1 MAFDQRLSLSLK
13 LTQKLIMTPSLQQA
27 IKLLQLNRLELQD
40 VLTQELVEN
49 PILEETPE
57 ETPGERQE
65 VEGAAAETTE
75 TAETAEPAEK
85 EDSFNEVDMDSYF
98 QEYLD
103 PALGP
108 RTFQGMSEVR
118 ELPSYENFLQ
128 KPPNLTDHLEWQL
141 GVSLAD
147 ASLRAVAEAV
157 IGNLNEDGI
166 LMASDEELQAMG
178 GFDGDAVGRAIDL
191 VQSFD
196 PAGVAGRDLQECL
209 LLQLKSV
216 DALDTEVETI
226 IRDHLDLL
234 QKRRYKEI
242 AGHLDCTLE
251 EVGRYLDIIR
261 HLDPR
266 PGLKYNDV
274 SSQYV
279 VPDIHVVKVEGE
291 YVVVLNEDGLPR
303 LKLSPYYRKMME
315 KGSEGSA
322 DTKNYIRDKFRSA
335 LWLIKS
341 LEQRQRTIYKVAES
355 VIKHQRAFLD
365 HGIHHMK
372 PLVLRDVAED
382 IQMHESTVS
391 RVVSNKY
398 MHTPRGVF
406 EMRYF
411 FHSGISSE
419 GGSDVSSLSVKGK
432 IRDFIKDEKPEK
444 PLSDS
449 AIVKLLKQEGL
460 EIARRTVAKY
470 REEMKIPSSTHR
482 RQLL

>member
-1 MAFDQRLSLSLK
+1 MAYDQRLSLSLK

-49 PILEETPE
+49 PILEETPNQPE
-57 ETPGERQE
+57 EQQTQE
-65 VEGAAAETTE
+65 TQDKESSNEESAE
-75 TAETAEPAEK
+75 
-85 EDSFNEVDMDSYF
+85 EDSFSEIDIDSYF

-103 PALGP
+103 PSIGS
-108 RTFQGMSEVR
+108 RSFQGMSEVR

-128 KPPNLTDHLEWQL
+128 KPPNLTDHLNWQL
-141 GVSLAD
+141 GVSLTD
-147 ASLRAVAEAV
+147 QKLRGPAEAV
-157 IGNLNEDGI
+157 IGNLNEDGM
-166 LMASDEELQAMG
+166 LMASDDELQTMG
-178 GFDGDAVGRAIDL
+178 GYDTETVCQAIDL

-196 PAGVAGRDLQECL
+196 PPGVAARNLQECL

-216 DALDTEVETI
+216 DALGTAVETI
-226 IRDHLDLL
+226 VRDHLDLL
-234 QKRRYKEI
+234 QRRRYKEI
-242 AGHLDCTLE
+242 AAKLGCSLE

-261 HLDPR
+261 QLDPR
-266 PGLKYNDV
+266 PGLKYNNV

-279 VPDIHVVKVEGE
+279 VPDIHVVKVDDE

-303 LKLSPYYRKMME
+303 LKLSPYYRKMLE
-315 KGSEGSA
+315 KGKEANA
-322 DTKNYIRDKFRSA
+322 DTKSYIRDKFRSA

-355 VIKHQRAFLD
+355 VVKHQRAFLD

-411 FHSGISSE
+411 FHSGISTES
-419 GGSDVSSLSVKGK
+419 GGDVSSLSVKGK
-432 IRDFIKDEKPEK
+432 IKDFINDEKPEK

>member
-49 PILEETPE
+49 PVLEEAANELPGTSE
-57 ETPGERQE
+57 EPGSTESL
-65 VEGAAAETTE
+65 ETE
-75 TAETAEPAEK
+75 NAPAGESVK
-85 EDSFNEVDMDSYF
+85 EDSFSEIDIDSYF
-98 QEYLD
+98 QDYLD
-103 PALGP
+103 PAGGP
-108 RTFQGMSEVR
+108 RSFQGMSEIR

-128 KPPNLTDHLEWQL
+128 KPPNLTDHLQWQL
-141 GVSLAD
+141 GVSQAD
-147 ASLRAVAEAV
+147 EALRRAGEAV
-157 IGNLNEDGI
+157 IGNLNEDGM
-166 LMASDEELQAMG
+166 LMASDEELQTMG
-178 GFDGDAVGRAIDL
+178 DFNDSLVSQAIDL

-196 PAGVAGRDLQECL
+196 PAGVAARNLQECL
-209 LLQLKSV
+209 LLQLKAV
-216 DALDTEVETI
+216 DALGTAVETI
-226 IRDHLDLL
+226 VREHLDLL

-242 AGHLDCTLE
+242 ASKLDCSLE

-279 VPDIHVVKVEGE
+279 VPDIHVVKVDDE
-291 YVVVLNEDGLPR
+291 YIVVLNEDGLPR
-303 LKLSPYYRKMME
+303 LKLSPYYRKMLE
-315 KGSEGSA
+315 KGNENNA

-411 FHSGISSE
+411 FHSGISSD

-432 IRDFIKDEKPEK
+432 IRDLVNGENAEK

-449 AIVKLLKQEGL
+449 AIVKLLKKEGL

>member
-1 MAFDQRLSLSLK
+1 MAFEQRLSLSLK

-49 PILEETPE
+49 PVLEETPN
-57 ETPGERQE
+57 ETPAEQ
-65 VEGAAAETTE
+65 GAANGQEAESTPE
-75 TAETAEPAEK
+75 EKAEPEVK
-85 EDSFNEVDMDSYF
+85 EDSFSEIDVDAYF
-98 QEYLD
+98 QDYQD
-103 PALGP
+103 PAFGQ
-108 RTFQGMSEVR
+108 RTFQGMSEIR

-128 KPPNLTDHLEWQL
+128 KPPNLTDHLQWQL
-141 GVSLAD
+141 GVSIAD
-147 ASLRAVAEAV
+147 QNLRVVAEAV
-157 IGNLNEDGI
+157 IGNLNEDGM
-166 LMASDEELQAMG
+166 LMASDEELQTMG
-178 GFDGDAVGRAIDL
+178 GYGADTVSQAIDL

-196 PAGVAGRDLQECL
+196 PAGVAARNLQECL
-209 LLQLKSV
+209 LLQLKTV
-216 DALDTEVETI
+216 DVLGTKVEEIVTH
-226 IRDHLDLL
+226 HLDLL
-234 QKRRYKEI
+234 QKRRYKEL
-242 AGHLDCTLE
+242 ATKLDCSLE

-261 HLDPR
+261 QLDPR
-266 PGLKYNDV
+266 PGLKYNNV

-279 VPDIHVVKVEGE
+279 VPDIHVVKVDGE

-303 LKLSPYYRKMME
+303 LKLSPYYRKMLE
-315 KGSEGSA
+315 KGNVNNA
-322 DTKNYIRDKFRSA
+322 DTKNYIREKFRSA

-411 FHSGISSE
+411 FHSGISSKS
-419 GGSDVSSLSVKGK
+419 GSDVSSLSVKGK
-432 IRDFIKDEKPEK
+432 IKDFINDENAEK

-449 AIVKLLKQEGL
+449 AIVKFLKQEGL
-460 EIARRTVAKY
+460 GIARRTVAKY

>member
-49 PILEETPE
+49 PVLEETA
-57 ETPGERQE
+57 
-65 VEGAAAETTE
+65 VEPPTEPGAAEQPEAESPPVEKTE
-75 TAETAEPAEK
+75 PEVK
-85 EDSFNEVDMDSYF
+85 EDSFSEIDMDSYF

-103 PALGP
+103 PAIGP

-128 KPPNLTDHLEWQL
+128 KPPNLTDHLQWQL
-141 GVSLAD
+141 GVSQSD
-147 ASLRAVAEAV
+147 ESLREAAEAV
-157 IGNLNEDGI
+157 IGNLNEDGM
-166 LMASDEELQAMG
+166 LMASDDELQTMG
-178 GFDGDAVGRAIDL
+178 GYGLETVARAIDL

-196 PAGVAGRDLQECL
+196 PAGVAARNLKECL
-209 LLQLKSV
+209 LLQLKAV
-216 DALDTEVETI
+216 DALGTEVEVI
-226 IRDHLDLL
+226 VRDHLDLL

-242 AGHLDCTLE
+242 ATVLDCSLE

-261 HLDPR
+261 QLDPR
-266 PGLKYNDV
+266 PGLKYNNV
-274 SSQYV
+274 NSQYV
-279 VPDIHVVKVEGE
+279 VPDIHVVKVDDE
-291 YVVVLNEDGLPR
+291 YVVLLNEDGLPR
-303 LKLSPYYRKMME
+303 LKLSPYYRKMLE
-315 KGSEGSA
+315 KGKENSA

-341 LEQRQRTIYKVAES
+341 LEQRQRTIYKVAQS
-355 VIKHQRAFLD
+355 VVKHQRAFLD

-411 FHSGISSE
+411 FHSGISSD

-432 IRDFIKDEKPEK
+432 IKDFVSGENAEK

>member
-1 MAFDQRLSLSLK
+1 MAFDQKLSLSLK

-27 IKLLQLNRLELQD
+27 IKLLQLNRIELQD

-49 PILEETPE
+49 PVLEETPNE
-57 ETPGERQE
+57 PLTEQASTERTEQE
-65 VEGAAAETTE
+65 SSVTEKAE
-75 TAETAEPAEK
+75 ADVK
-85 EDSFNEVDMDSYF
+85 EDSFSEIDMDSYF

-128 KPPNLTDHLEWQL
+128 KPPSLTDHLQWQL
-141 GVSLAD
+141 GVTQAD
-147 ASLRAVAEAV
+147 ETLRQVAEAV
-157 IGNLNEDGI
+157 IGNLNEDGM
-166 LMASDEELQAMG
+166 LMASDEELATMG
-178 GFDGDAVGRAIDL
+178 GFQDNLVSRAIDL

-196 PAGVAGRDLQECL
+196 PAGVAARNLQECL
-209 LLQLKSV
+209 LLQLKKLG
-216 DALDTEVETI
+216 ALDTEAAVI
-226 IRDHLDLL
+226 VRDHLDLL
-234 QKRRYKEI
+234 QKRRFKEI
-242 AGHLDCTLE
+242 AGHLGCSLE
-251 EVGRYLDIIR
+251 EVGRYLEIIR

-274 SSQYV
+274 NSQYV
-279 VPDIHVVKVEGE
+279 VPDIHVVKVDDE

-303 LKLSPYYRKMME
+303 LKLSPYYRRMLD
-315 KGSEGSA
+315 KGNESSA
-322 DTKNYIRDKFRSA
+322 DTKNYVREKFRSA

-355 VIKHQRAFLD
+355 VVKHQRAFLD

-382 IQMHESTVS
+382 IEMHESTVS

-398 MHTPRGVF
+398 MHTPRGLF

-411 FHSGISSE
+411 FHSGISSDS
-419 GGSDVSSLSVKGK
+419 GDVSSLSVKGK
-432 IRDFIKDEKPEK
+432 IRDFINEERPEK

>member
-49 PILEETPE
+49 PVLEETANDLPSPSE
-57 ETPGERQE
+57 DSNTTESHEP
-65 VEGAAAETTE
+65 EGAAAETSV
-75 TAETAEPAEK
+75 K
-85 EDSFNEVDMDSYF
+85 EDSFSEIDIDSYF
-98 QEYLD
+98 QDYLD
-103 PALGP
+103 PAGGS
-108 RTFQGMSEVR
+108 RSFQGMSEVR

-141 GVSLAD
+141 GVSQAD
-147 ASLRAVAEAV
+147 DVLRQAAEAV
-157 IGNLNEDGI
+157 IGNLNEDGM
-166 LMASDEELQAMG
+166 LMASDEELQTMG
-178 GFDGDAVGRAIDL
+178 NFGEDLVSRAIDL
-191 VQSFD
+191 VQTFD
-196 PAGVAGRDLQECL
+196 PAGVAARNLQECL
-209 LLQLKSV
+209 LLQLKEV
-216 DALDTEVETI
+216 DALGTAVETI
-226 IRDHLDLL
+226 VREHLDLL

-242 AGHLDCTLE
+242 AAKIDCSLE
-251 EVGRYLDIIR
+251 EVSRYIDIIR

-279 VPDIHVVKVEGE
+279 VPDIHVVKVDDE

-303 LKLSPYYRKMME
+303 LKLSPYYRQMLE
-315 KGSEGSA
+315 KGNENNA

-355 VIKHQRAFLD
+355 VVKHQRAFLD

-411 FHSGISSE
+411 FHSGISSD

-432 IRDFIKDEKPEK
+432 IRDHISGENTEK

-449 AIVKLLKQEGL
+449 AIVKLLKKEGL